1 MATKLDDIRKQY
13 PAYDSM
19 SDAELAYRLYKKF
32 YSDKPLVGYAKDIG
46 FDKSQSL
53 DFLKFAADAG
63 DTISYEAE
71 AQPTV
76 GGDVGG
82 VARGAFQ
89 GLTLGFGDEIVA
101 GGAALG
107 RKMLQSDNRAMGD
120 IYQQELERERAR
132 IGEFRETDPTKAI
145 ASEIAGG
152 IAVPFGATKT
162 IGGAALTGAGMGAVA
177 AAGTSEGDLMDRVA
191 AMPVGAAL
199 GGVLG
204 GAFGAIGKGAEEAI
218 KGRLTKKAAEEI
230 ASGAKSASQIKA
242 EAQQAYRAAGS
253 SGVQITPQA
262 FERLV
267 DDVLNAASGGR
278 KIEKALTPQS
288 ASIIKRMQKE
298 LQGLMKAE
306 NKGKNAFIGIDDLD
320 NFYKMAQTPMQN
332 FANPSEQRMAGII
345 QREVQGFLE
354 TLDASDLRAGDASK
368 VVKELT
374 KARSLWQRMR
384 KTERIE
390 ELIGNASTYAGGI
403 ESGLRNQISVLLRN
417 PKKQRGFTEAELE
430 LLRQIRDGTPV
441 GNLIGN
447 VVAHGWSMTGGRS
460 SFGQGAGSPLGL
472 VAGAAGFDV
481 AGPMG
486 AAAFN
491 LLEQAGSTGVK
502 RIREMSLENRVR
514 LFRDIVAS
522 GQAERVRTVNP
533 SVFRILEAA
542 FQNSIRGATGGVIAG
557 TDQNLDTMM
566 R

>member
-13 PAYDSM
+13 PAYDNM
-19 SDAELAYRLYKKF
+19 SDAELAFRLYKKF

-71 AQPTV
+71 TSPTV

-82 VARGAFQ
+82 VARGALQ

-107 RKMLQSDNRAMGD
+107 RKMLQGDNRDMGD
-120 IYQQELERERAR
+120 IYQQELGRERAR

-145 ASEIAGG
+145 VSEIAGG
-152 IAVPFGATKT
+152 IAMPLGATKT

-177 AAGTSEGDLMDRVA
+177 AAGTSEGDLMDRVV

-199 GGVLG
+199 GGLVG
-204 GAFGAIGKGAEEAI
+204 GTFGVIGKGLEETI
-218 KGRLTKKAAEEI
+218 KGRISKKAAEQI
-230 ASGAKSASQIKA
+230 ASGAKTASQIKS
-242 EAQQAYRAAGS
+242 EAQAAYRAAGN

-288 ASIIKRMQKE
+288 AAIVKRMQKD
-298 LQGLMKAE
+298 LHALMKAE

-354 TLDASDLRAGDASK
+354 SLDASDLRAGEASK

-374 KARSLWQRMR
+374 KARKSL
-384 KTERIE
+384 
-390 ELIGNASTYAGGI
+390 AAYA
-403 ESGLRNQISVLLRN
+403 Q
-417 PKKQRGFTEAELE
+417 
-430 LLRQIRDGTPV
+430 
-441 GNLIGN
+441 
-447 VVAHGWSMTGGRS
+447 
-460 SFGQGAGSPLGL
+460 
-472 VAGAAGFDV
+472 
-481 AGPMG
+481 
-486 AAAFN
+486 
-491 LLEQAGSTGVK
+491 
-502 RIREMSLENRVR
+502 NR
-514 LFRDIVAS
+514 AY
-522 GQAERVRTVNP
+522 
-533 SVFRILEAA
+533 
-542 FQNSIRGATGGVIAG
+542 
-557 TDQNLDTMM
+557 
-566 R
+566 